1 MTYTAVEVAVDE
13 RQSQKL
19 RNAIEEKKPLSIKVL
34 VTGFDKKTVLFTPA
48 QLRKIERARL
58 IGKNSLSV
66 RMSRKQVQA
75 NTEHKGGFL
84 WGLVSRLA
92 PAILGGIASG
102 LAARA
107 VSSSGKSSSGQG
119 VFIQGKGLCAR
130 VDPVKGGGLYLSPN
144 PWVTSGEGLFIK
156 DRNGVRD
163 GRGLLLGENSP
174 FKNIPLLG
182 LLL

>member
-1 MTYTAVEVAVDE
+1 MTFTPVEVSVDE
-13 RQSQKL
+13 RQSQKM
-19 RNAIEEKKPLSIKVL
+19 RNAIEEKKPLCIKVIVNDL
-34 VTGFDKKTVLFTPA
+34 NKKTVLFTPS
-48 QLRKIERARL
+48 QIKKIERARL
-58 IGKNSLSV
+58 IGKNSISI

-102 LAARA
+102 IASKA
-107 VSSSGKSSSGQG
+107 VGNG
-119 VFIQGKGLCAR
+119 VYLQKKGHCAN
-130 VDPVKGGGLYLSPN
+130 VQPVKGGGLYLSPH
-144 PWVTSGEGLFIK
+144 PYLHTGEGLFVREGSQI
-156 DRNGVRD
+156 RD

-174 FKNIPLLG
+174 FKNIPILN